1 MKKTYGLDQELVD
14 VVLAECETIY
24 AQVGLERVYLI
35 GSRARNE
42 AREDSDHDFVLVLS
56 DSAPDDIIQDNG
68 AYGNMGLSKI
78 RKSVKGIN
86 IGCSS
91 PDVIFCRI
99 SNFLSRMDVASEGF
113 PYKAK
118 HEGIRLK

>member
-1 MKKTYGLDQELVD
+1 MKKTYGMNQKLVD

-42 AREDSDHDFVLVLS
+42 AREDSDHDFVVVLS
-56 DSAPDDIIQDNG
+56 DSAPDELIRDNG
-68 AYGNMGLSKI
+68 AYGTLGLSKI
-78 RKSVKGIN
+78 RKSVEDIN
-86 IGCSS
+86 VGCSS

-99 SNFLSRMDVASEGF
+99 SNFLTRKDLVSEGF
-113 PYKAK
+113 PYKAE